1 MRRGERPAAV
11 GRLYDHAAGT
21 QPCDDPV
28 AGQVCRAVL
37 PRLRVE
43 LRDQCPAVVEDVARH
58 GRVLCR
64 HDAGER
70 VRQYRDGSY
79 PCGQGCPV
87 CRDVDAE
94 RQPAH
99 DAESRNL
106 CREPLH
112 QPVAHRLPVGCC
124 PAGADHRDAACR
136 EGGGVAFQV

>member
-1 MRRGERPAAV
+1 MI
-11 GRLYDHAAGT
+11 
-21 QPCDDPV
+21 
-28 AGQVCRAVL
+28 
-37 PRLRVE
+37 RLRA
-43 LRDQCPAVVEDVARH
+43 RYAVPFC
-58 GRVLCR
+58 RVCEWSSV

-70 VRQYRDGSY
+70 GRQYRDGSY

-94 RQPAH
+94 GQPAH
-99 DAESRNL
+99 DAELRNL